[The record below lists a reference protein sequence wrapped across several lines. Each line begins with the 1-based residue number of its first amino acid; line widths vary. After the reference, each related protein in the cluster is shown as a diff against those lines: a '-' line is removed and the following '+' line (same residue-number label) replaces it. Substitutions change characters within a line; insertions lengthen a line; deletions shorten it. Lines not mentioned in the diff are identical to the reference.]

1 MKSGSP
7 MSANSPEPF
16 NNSPE
21 QVENSSE
28 LLASS
33 LERLEGSSEQ
43 LEMHPLRN
51 SLYEEMHSRPFQVIP
66 SPARISHLSVLC
78 NEQQKRD
85 QFRHLQRL
93 CEHFGTPVPQEDV
106 PCYQGQFG
114 DLQVRREKHMEF
126 VSFTFIWLRSGNRD
140 PFAET
145 GVTHLPAGWLDGI
158 PGQVVAAFH
167 VSVEDARTEAEPS
180 IPEVKSF
187 FETMRLVGSQPSQ
200 GCAQVWTSFNMHSDG
215 FGRFLIYN
223 REMSDSQLGR
233 LVQRLLEIESYR
245 LMTLLGLPLAR
256 SISPRLQ
263 QMDQQLAELTQVLSG
278 DLAECDE
285 RQLLARLTKLASQV
299 EAFRAQ
305 STFRFNATTAY
316 QNLVL
321 SRLSDLREDEVS
333 GHLTLQEFITR
344 RLVPAVRTC
353 QAVADRLEDLSRRI
367 DRVSDMLRTQVEL
380 SIQGQNQEL
389 LSSMD
394 QRSKIQLMMQHTVEG
409 LSVAAISYYTIGLM
423 KIFIG
428 VLYDQGLE
436 IDKSLTLGISMPV
449 IILGVALI
457 TRRIHSK
464 FSKLADESAKQ
475 E

>member
-1 MKSGSP
+1 
-7 MSANSPEPF
+7 MSVNTD
-16 NNSPE
+16 
-21 QVENSSE
+21 
-28 LLASS
+28 
-33 LERLEGSSEQ
+33 Q
-43 LEMHPLRN
+43 LQMHPLRGL
-51 SLYEEMHSRPFQVIP
+51 LYEEMHSRPFQVIP
-66 SPARISHLSVLC
+66 SPARISHIAVLC
-78 NEQQKRD
+78 NEEQKHQQ
-85 QFRHLQRL
+85 FEHLQRL
-93 CEHFGTPVPQEDV
+93 CKQLDGVGLDQDV

-126 VSFTFIWLRSGNRD
+126 VSYTFIWLGRCQSD
-140 PFAET
+140 PFSET
-145 GVTHLPAGWLDGI
+145 AIDYLPDGWLEDMAGE
-158 PGQVVAAFH
+158 VVAAFH
-167 VSVEDARTEAEPS
+167 VSLEDARDKQEPS

-187 FETMRLVGSQPSQ
+187 FDSMRLVGSQPSQ
-200 GCAQVWTSFNMHSDG
+200 GCAQVWTSFRMHEDN

-245 LMTLLGLPLAR
+245 LMSLLGLPLAR

-263 QMDQQLAELTQVLSG
+263 RMDEQLAQLTEILSG
-278 DLAECDE
+278 DTIADGEGESE
-285 RQLLARLTKLASQV
+285 RQLLARLTHLASQV

-305 STFRFNATTAY
+305 STFRFNATNAY
-316 QNLVL
+316 QELVL
-321 SRLSDLREDEVS
+321 SRLNDLREDEVS

-344 RLVPAVRTC
+344 RMVPAVRTC

-394 QRSKIQLMMQHTVEG
+394 RRSKIQLMMQHTVEG

-423 KIFIG
+423 KIFLG
-428 VLYDQGLE
+428 VLYDQGVE
-436 IDKSLTLGISMPV
+436 IDKSLALGISMPV
-449 IILGVALI
+449 IILLVALI

-464 FSKLADESAKQ
+464 FNKLADESAADK
-475 E
+475 